1 MTATAAPFGLRPV
14 RHLSGGEIRTQSFF
28 KGVDDGSTATF
39 YLGQPLKWSSGYL
52 VAASAGDTTIAG
64 VFAGCQY
71 IDTASTRFHAVQF
84 AASYAGVSTTKDVL
98 IHMWTDPNII
108 FQIQGSTAVAITDRG
123 RYADFTS
130 SGGSAITGDSA
141 ISLGTPGGSVAN
153 LLILDRFELPDNDW
167 GTGYPIVEVVFAEHL
182 LIR

>member
-14 RHLSGGEIRTQSFF
+14 RHLSGGEIRTQGFP

-39 YLGQPLKWSSGYL
+39 YLGQPLKFTSGYL
-52 VAASAGDTTIAG
+52 VAASAGDTSIAG

-108 FQIQGSTAVAITDRG
+108 FQIQASTAAAITARG
-123 RYADFTS
+123 QYADFTS
-130 SGGSAITGDSA
+130 SGGNAITGDSA
-141 ISLGTPGGSVAN
+141 ISLGTLGAGVAN
-153 LLILDRFELPDNDW
+153 LLVLDRMEIPDNDW